1 MEKSKVKELIEGYK
15 NDGFY
20 QVDIELKDK
29 NCIQI
34 NKDNSIVFSDKFLT
48 VSSLG
53 YLFHIRYSFI
63 EGIAI

>member
-15 NDGFY
+15 RDGFH

-34 NKDNSIVFSDKFLT
+34 NKDNSVVFSDRFLT
-48 VSSLG
+48 ISNSG
-53 YLFHIRYSFI
+53 YLFHIIYSFI
-63 EGIAI
+63 EEISI